1 MTSRFC
7 EAFSAISPVRG
18 FGFFE
23 TGVAL
28 ADNALDLGL
37 FCVSDGGGMRRT
49 RLEEG
54 EMVTANTDLSKLARL
69 LVQE

>member
-1 MTSRFC
+1 LYRKKREDETWGISRMTSRFC

-54 EMVTANTDLSKLARL
+54 EMG
-69 LVQE
+69 